1 MINSISECAMWNS
14 KKPNKSA
21 HLYKSANQSMLN
33 EAHVIETTKACTVG
47 FMKARSSLVVQ
58 WREREK
64 KADFG

>member
-1 MINSISECAMWNS
+1 MINSISECAMWIS
-14 KKPNKSA
+14 KKPNKFA

-33 EAHVIETTKACTVG
+33 KAHIAETTKACTVG